1 MIVYIVC
8 YDVSD
13 DKIRNR
19 ITKVLLKFGNRVQFS
34 VFEVQLKSKNELD
47 ILLEKLRKVADDNTD
62 IRLYR
67 LCENCRK
74 VSYDLDGEQIARMP
88 AVVIV

>member
-1 MIVYIVC
+1 M
-8 YDVSD
+8 SN
-13 DKIRNR
+13 DKVRNR
-19 ITKVLLKFGNRVQFS
+19 IAKVLLRYGNRVQYS
-34 VFEVQLKSKNELD
+34 VFEVQLRSKDELNV
-47 ILLEKLRKVADDNTD
+47 LLGKLRWVADDSAD

-74 VSYDLDGEQIARMP
+74 VSCDLGGERIALMP